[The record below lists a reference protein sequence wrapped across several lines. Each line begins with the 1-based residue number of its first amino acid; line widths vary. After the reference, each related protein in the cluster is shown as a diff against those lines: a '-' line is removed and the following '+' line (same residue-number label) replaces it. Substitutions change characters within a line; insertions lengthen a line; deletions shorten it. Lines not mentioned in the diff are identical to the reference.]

1 MTATFIQ
8 TEWMKWE
15 TTQRKCNAYNTAER
29 PQSNTACFTCTLFLA
44 ECFGQARCFGW
55 ELGESL
61 PEQQQ
66 KSPCAGILRT
76 LEELHKISKSKYST
90 ILHQCM
96 KIVINKGSAYDYL
109 APMHRDRMGR
119 FLQLQLERAQG
130 WSLPGHV
137 RMRCYILSSHI
148 LRYRF
153 VGIPGLGRKG
163 STGMDVVLWE
173 VTAKGHPHIQLLC
186 MRIYDSSRARK
197 YKWPIE
203 G

>member
-1 MTATFIQ
+1 
-8 TEWMKWE
+8 MKWE
-15 TTQRKCNAYNTAER
+15 TTQRKCIAYNTAER
-29 PQSNTACFTCTLFLA
+29 PQSNTACFICTLFLA

-55 ELGESL
+55 EANHFRNSSKNLLALAFFVRWRSCIKY
-61 PEQQQ
+61 Q
-66 KSPCAGILRT
+66 SPNIN
-76 LEELHKISKSKYST
+76 

-109 APMHRDRMGR
+109 APMYRDRMGR

-137 RMRCYILSSHI
+137 GMRCYILSSHI

-173 VTAKGHPHIQLLC
+173 VTAKGHPHIQHFC

>member
-1 MTATFIQ
+1 MDKLGVKRTVKKQLDIT
-8 TEWMKWE
+8 
-15 TTQRKCNAYNTAER
+15 CNVGVGV
-29 PQSNTACFTCTLFLA
+29 SS
-44 ECFGQARCFGW
+44 CFGW
-55 ELGESL
+55 DANHFRNSSKNLLALAFFVRWRSCIKY
-61 PEQQQ
+61 Q
-66 KSPCAGILRT
+66 SPNIN
-76 LEELHKISKSKYST
+76 